1 MKVNVVY
8 DNEGNII
15 SVNTLMPASTDPNAP
30 RYGVVLGKGQLAA
43 EVDVPAAYA
52 QWGLAEIGGRLRVNA
67 TGGTPTLVSKDK

>member
-15 SVNTLMPASTDPNAP
+15 SVNTLMPASTDANAP
-30 RYGVVLGKGQLAA
+30 RYGVVLGKGQVAA

-52 QWGLAEIGGRLRVNA
+52 QWGLADIGGRLRVDA
-67 TGGTPTLVSKDK
+67 ASGAPTLVSKNK